1 MTVEYPAPDRDDLI
15 RLRKEGLNRED
26 IALRFGVSLARV
38 KRWIKEMGIPAAI
51 NNRAAKKIVPMDSAE
66 LGEDYGLTLIEK
78 AKKTLGTRMTQDY
91 RGYLLDGRLVR
102 IDILLQAAG
111 LKVRAIP

>member
-1 MTVEYPAPDRDDLI
+1 MTADYPSPDREDLI
-15 RLRKEGLNRED
+15 RLRADGMNRED
-26 IALRFGVSLARV
+26 IALRYGVSLARV
-38 KRWIKEMGIPAAI
+38 KRWIKEMSIPAA
-51 NNRAAKKIVPMDSAE
+51 NNRRTPLKIVPVESAE

-102 IDILLQAAG
+102 LDILLQAAG
-111 LKVRAIP
+111 LKVREIP